1 MISHPADSS
10 RSAPHE
16 PHHDAPSR
24 SIGSPPLRVAIVY
37 DCLYPHSI
45 GGGERWYRSLATRLA
60 ARHHVTY
67 LTRRQWEAAEG
78 PDTPSGVK
86 VIGLDT
92 GRAFFTANG
101 RRSTGPPL
109 RFGLGVFSHLL
120 ANPRAYNVVH
130 TCSFPYFPL
139 LFASAARAV
148 GGPPVVTDWVEV
160 WPRKYWRSYA
170 GPIHGG
176 FGAAVQALCIRLTRS
191 AFTFSELTAAALRN
205 HGYSGVP
212 TVLRGLYDG
221 PVNPPAP
228 ETRRRPLIVY
238 VGRHIAGKR
247 VASIPAAIAL
257 ARARI
262 PGLEALIFGDG
273 PERPRVLA
281 EVDRLGLR
289 DRIRCPGFVPWDQI
303 NTAIGDAMCLLL
315 PSEREGYGLVVVE
328 AAARGTPSILVDA
341 PNNAATALV
350 TGGINGFVADSA
362 EPSALAAAILKLHR
376 AGPDLTLATWNWF
389 RQHQTELRI
398 DHSVEQIEQ
407 AYRAVTGVP

>member
-1 MISHPADSS
+1 MNSHPADSS
-10 RSAPHE
+10 RPAPHE
-16 PHHDAPSR
+16 PRDDAPSR
-24 SIGSPPLRVAIVY
+24 ATDSRPLRIAIVY

-67 LTRRQWEAAEG
+67 LTRRQWEPAEG
-78 PDTPSGVK
+78 PDSPSGVK
-86 VIGLDT
+86 VIGLDS

-109 RFGLGVFSHLL
+109 RFGVGVLRHLL
-120 ANPRAYNVVH
+120 ANPRAYDVVH

-139 LFASAARAV
+139 LFASAARAM

-160 WPRKYWRSYA
+160 WPRKYWRTYA

-176 FGAAVQALCIRLTRS
+176 LGAAVQALCIRVTGN

-238 VGRHIAGKR
+238 VGRHIAGKH

-257 ARARI
+257 ARTRI
-262 PGLEALIFGDG
+262 PQLEAIIYGNG

-281 EVDRLGLR
+281 EIDRLGLQ
-289 DRIRCPGFVPWDQI
+289 DRVTCPGFVPWDQI
-303 NTAIGDAMCLLL
+303 NTAIGEALCLLL

-328 AAARGTPSILVDA
+328 AAARGTPSILVDS

-350 TGGINGFVADSA
+350 TCGINGYVADSA
-362 EPSALAAAILKLHR
+362 KPLALATAILNLHR
-376 AGPDLTLATWNWF
+376 AGPDLADSTWNWF
-389 RQHQTELRI
+389 RQHQAELRI
-398 DHSVEQIEQ
+398 DRSVAQIEQ
-407 AYRAVTGVP
+407 TYRAVSGRS